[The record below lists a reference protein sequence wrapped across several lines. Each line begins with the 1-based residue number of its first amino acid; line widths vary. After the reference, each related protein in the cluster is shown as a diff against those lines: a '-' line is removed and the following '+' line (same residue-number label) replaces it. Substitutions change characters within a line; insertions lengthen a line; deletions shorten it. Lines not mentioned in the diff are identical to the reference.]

1 VGSCVV
7 FLASILA
14 VVQVVVER
22 EQGNSIDP
30 VIIGLYGTSL
40 VGASGITGIL
50 TFVMRMFANLEA
62 TFTSVERVIYY
73 IKNIPQER
81 PTTSSKPPAA
91 DWPHAGAIEIR
102 DLRMRYRDDTP
113 VVLKGL
119 SASIKGGQRVGI
131 VGRTGSG
138 KSSLLLSLL
147 RLVEPIAKGE
157 GGGDG
162 DGAPSVVIDGV
173 DIESIG
179 LEELRRKLAIIPQ
192 SPALFSGSVRSNI
205 DPFGDFTDEE
215 IWQAL
220 DKCEMKAAVLAMV
233 EAGSADPAKALAA
246 PVAEYGENLSQGQ
259 RQLICLTRAV
269 LQQARILI
277 LDEATSAVDYG
288 TDARIQRMIRTTFA
302 SCTILVIAHRINTI
316 IDSDLILVLGDGVLL
331 EQGSPAELMEAKD
344 SAFARIVAESQ
355 STSSPAAGRR
365 GVP

>member
-1 VGSCVV
+1 
-7 FLASILA
+7 
-14 VVQVVVER
+14 
-22 EQGNSIDP
+22 
-30 VIIGLYGTSL
+30 
-40 VGASGITGIL
+40 
-50 TFVMRMFANLEA
+50 
-62 TFTSVERVIYY
+62 
-73 IKNIPQER
+73 
-81 PTTSSKPPAA
+81 
-91 DWPHAGAIEIR
+91 
-102 DLRMRYRDDTP
+102 MRYRDDTP